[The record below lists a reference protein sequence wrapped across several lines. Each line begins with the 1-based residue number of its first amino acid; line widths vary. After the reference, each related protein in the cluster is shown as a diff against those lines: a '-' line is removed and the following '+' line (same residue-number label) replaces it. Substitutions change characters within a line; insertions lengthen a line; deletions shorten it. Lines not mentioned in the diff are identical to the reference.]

1 MHKNN
6 DLLIMKDIE
15 NLKNLSNQLFEKTD
29 FMEQNQIKSNLNVEN
44 NRDSINALKDSL
56 NSIVFGLENVIKN
69 LKYDK
74 GDLDSIIKYYSDNI
88 VNDSSLTNNIYKEQ
102 VQSFQLDSTKSNKT
116 YYVIIGSFKEFK
128 NAMDFKQIFIR
139 EYSLESKILT
149 DKNKSWYYLYTNSSS
164 NIDSLRGRLKELQA
178 IDVKKIISENPW
190 IYFE

>member
-1 MHKNN
+1 MIGIEAIGSYLPSLEESNYSRLKKFNVE
-6 DLLIMKDIE
+6 KEFIE
-15 NLKNLSNQLFEKTD
+15 NKTGFRYLRKALEGEKTSD
-29 FMEQNQIKSNLNVEN
+29 LCLRAFE
-44 NRDSINALKDSL
+44 
-56 NSIVFGLENVIKN
+56 
-69 LKYDK
+69 
-74 GDLDSIIKYYSDNI
+74 DLDSIIKYYSDNI

-139 EYSLESKILT
+139 EYNLESKILT